1 MSRLLSALRLI
12 IPTTFLVAASATA
25 DPMFMGLGQ
34 LPARSGGVAAAV
46 SANGQVVVG
55 NDQVAS
61 GISRLGTGQLPLAW
75 LRSEISRVSM
85 SRCRPGNQAPDGV
98 LRGAGPGHPRP
109 GIGGDGVG
117 VEVRA

>member
-34 LPARSGGVAAAV
+34 LPARSGALRLLSPRTVKLSLAMIK
-46 SANGQVVVG
+46 SRL
-55 NDQVAS
+55 

-98 LRGAGPGHPRP
+98 LRGAGAGHPRL

>member
-61 GISRLGTGQLPLAW
+61 GDQQAWYWTASTGMVALGDF
-75 LRSEISRVSM
+75 
-85 SRCRPGNQAPDGV
+85 PGVD
-98 LRGAGPGHPRP
+98 
-109 GIGGDGVG
+109 
-117 VEVRA
+117 VEVPPGEPGS